1 MGDLMNTYTC
11 MRGVRFQ
18 RKKYT
23 IKKQSEF
30 ILRCLNGPNNEPPEK
45 SSLNLS
51 RNIVTF

>member
-23 IKKQSEF
+23 IKKNS
-30 ILRCLNGPNNEPPEK
+30 L
-45 SSLNLS
+45 SSYFAASMGQIMNPQKNLH
-51 RNIVTF
+51 